1 MKKTKQV
8 EVYCSSL
15 HKISAPVIQDN
26 KVLIESPFSPAYAA
40 KTIAKLMEQQYRAIY
55 RPVFRA
61 KEKEVAI
68 YQHHESGE
76 GWTGYDH
83 LIVAGKNYS
92 VFAID
97 LGTELDIVS
106 ALFVTNKGK
115 STKQTVEYM
124 EVEKARKYG
133 MVAPADVIYRAL
145 RESHSKASQ
154 EYEEITTPLINKTTK
169 N

>member
-1 MKKTKQV
+1 MPNWCNNFMTV
-8 EVYCSSL
+8 SRNAERFYNDLS
-15 HKISAPVIQDN
+15 
-26 KVLIESPFSPAYAA
+26 EAYAKA
-40 KTIAKLMEQQYRAIY
+40 QGNGI
-55 RPVFRA
+55 
-61 KEKEVAI
+61 
-68 YQHHESGE
+68 QHHESGE

-124 EVEKARKYG
+124 EVEKTRKYG

-154 EYEEITTPLINKTTK
+154 EYEEITTPLINQTTK

>member
-1 MKKTKQV
+1 
-8 EVYCSSL
+8 
-15 HKISAPVIQDN
+15 
-26 KVLIESPFSPAYAA
+26 
-40 KTIAKLMEQQYRAIY
+40 MEQQYRAIY

-61 KEKEVAI
+61 KENEVAI

-106 ALFVTNKGK
+106 ALFVTNNKGK
-115 STKQTVEYM
+115 STVEYM
-124 EVEKARKYG
+124 EVEKTRKYG

>member
-1 MKKTKQV
+1 
-8 EVYCSSL
+8 
-15 HKISAPVIQDN
+15 
-26 KVLIESPFSPAYAA
+26 
-40 KTIAKLMEQQYRAIY
+40 MEQQYRAIF

-61 KEKEVAI
+61 KENEVAI

-106 ALFVTNKGK
+106 ALFVTNNKKGK

-124 EVEKARKYG
+124 EVEKTRKYG